1 MKEKPSSIYKTPVVL
16 LDPASVQAFHIFNP
30 NDWSGLS
37 KAIVSSCA
45 AQHGLL
51 NYSVNKLNE
60 LFGNAEKICLPKII
74 ELKDQWKT
82 SRWPIDKFNY
92 LAEVPEVH
100 LFMQVYLHSI
110 KAFLDLIV
118 QLISTE
124 NIVYKKIHGFH
135 KKRKD
140 PGGELLHT
148 LKNKAN
154 IKKTADSL
162 LELIVKQKERWID
175 DAVNARDSLV
185 HPEKGLIQVMFQLEI
200 EAKNSEIELTGI
212 RKPSIGTTDFDQWA
226 GETLKNLSA
235 FSELF
240 ISIIAHN
247 KANSAD
253 AKKPRGV

>member
-1 MKEKPSSIYKTPVVL
+1 MMKEEPSNTRKTPVIL
-16 LDPASVQAFHIFNP
+16 LDPASVSAFHIFNP
-30 NDWSGLS
+30 NQWSGLS
-37 KAIVSSCA
+37 KAIVTSCA

-51 NYSVNKLNE
+51 NYSVKKLHE
-60 LFGNAEKICLPKII
+60 LFGNAEKICLPKIN
-74 ELKDQWKT
+74 ELKNQWTT
-82 SRWPIDKFNY
+82 SRWPIGKCEY

-100 LFMQVYLHSI
+100 LFIQVFLNSI
-110 KAFLDLIV
+110 KTFLDLIV

-148 LKNKAN
+148 LKNKATN
-154 IKKTADSL
+154 NKLTDSL
-162 LELIVKQKERWID
+162 FKLILEQKGKWID

-200 EAKNSEIELTGI
+200 EPKNSELELTGI
-212 RKPSIGTTDFDQWA
+212 RKPSVGTADFNQWA
-226 GETLKNLSA
+226 DEIFKNLNT

-247 KANSAD
+247 KAVERD
-253 AKKPRGV
+253 G